1 MHVMVSTST
10 IGEEKV
16 KPEQARVEVGWWAG
30 SAIGL
35 GFAAS
40 LLLFH
45 FSFPFASFFSFVKR
59 KKNRER
65 EQDRKRGLFGEQEG
79 KVG

>member
-30 SAIGL
+30 SVSGL

-40 LLLFH
+40 PLSSFY
-45 FSFPFASFFSFVKR
+45 FSFPLLISF
-59 KKNRER
+59 
-65 EQDRKRGLFGEQEG
+65 LL
-79 KVG
+79 